1 MNTWWFRKG
10 LIIIFGKIFA
20 SIVEHSVIK
29 INRTERIKS
38 FKTKNKK
45 LKFLLKKAERKI
57 TTKYSVPV
65 INLSTYY
72 LKDIEYQQ
80 LNFGLDYSYINKTKN
95 ARKCLAA
102 NFETL
107 VQRTSDSVEAQRLEE
122 YHEFLRGYI
131 DIFTKNAF
139 QAKDFI
145 YHNLKNLIR
154 EKDVVVM
161 KCDKDSSVVILY
173 KTDYIEKLENMVKE
187 GVDKG
192 TYTLTQDDTIKDK
205 MTPLKTLATS
215 SNFLNEISKDMVNSM
230 MMLPTSNQPARIY
243 ASAKRHKFSSVDNV
257 SKY

>member
-10 LIIIFGKIFA
+10 LIIIFDKIFA

-65 INLSTYY
+65 INLSTYH

-95 ARKCLAA
+95 ARKFLAA

-192 TYTLTQDDTIKDK
+192 TYTLTQDDTIKD
-205 MTPLKTLATS
+205 L
-215 SNFLNEISKDMVNSM
+215 SNFKQFL
-230 MMLPTSNQPARIY
+230 
-243 ASAKRHKFSSVDNV
+243 KRNFKGYGKLDDDVTNI
-257 SKY
+257 